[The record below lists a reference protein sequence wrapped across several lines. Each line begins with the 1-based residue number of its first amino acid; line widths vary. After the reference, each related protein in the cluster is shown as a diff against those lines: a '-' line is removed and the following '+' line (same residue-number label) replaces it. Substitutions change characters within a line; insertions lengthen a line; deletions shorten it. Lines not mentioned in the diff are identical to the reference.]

1 MGEMGMIKLALPALA
16 AALVLSTAADADYAH
31 APILR
36 DLVASKL
43 RQIAQDPS
51 IVSAI
56 AAQNLETASLTQAD
70 IDKLDKEWRAETKTA
85 DKPLIAKIEGRPVSA
100 YLANTVQQGHGLITE
115 IIVMDDK
122 GLNVG
127 VSSTTSD
134 YWQGD
139 EDKWAKT
146 FEVGPDAIFVDDIER
161 DESTQM
167 LQAQVSFTIVDP
179 ATHAAIGA
187 ITFGINM
194 DQVNG

>member
-1 MGEMGMIKLALPALA
+1 MIKLALPALA
-16 AALVLSTAADADYAH
+16 AALLLSTAADADYAH

-70 IDKLDKEWRAETKTA
+70 IDKLDKEWRAETKVT
-85 DKPLIAKIEGRPVSA
+85 DKPLIAKIEGRSVST
-100 YLANTVQQGHGLITE
+100 YLANAVQQAHGLITE

-146 FEVGPDAIFVDDIER
+146 FAVGPDAIFVDDIER

>member
-1 MGEMGMIKLALPALA
+1 MIKLALPALA
-16 AALVLSTAADADYAH
+16 AALLLSTAADADYAH

-70 IDKLDKEWRAETKTA
+70 IDKLDKEWRAETKVT
-85 DKPLIAKIEGRPVSA
+85 DKPLIAKIEGRPVST
-100 YLANTVQQGHGLITE
+100 YLANAVQQAHGLITE

-146 FEVGPDAIFVDDIER
+146 FAVGPDAIFVDDIER

-179 ATHAAIGA
+179 STHAAIGA